1 MSMIRSVFLGL
12 ARSESFRRLAIGF
25 GPARAMSRRFVA
37 GETLDQAVRVVQTLN
52 EQGLQVTLDHLGEN
66 VITETEALDSTNEV
80 LDLVAAIQEHR
91 LKSGVSVKLTQ
102 LGLDLGPWLA
112 AENLQRIVARAAI
125 AGCFVRID
133 MESHEY
139 VEATLE
145 ILAGLWDQYRNVGV
159 VIQSYLFRSP
169 DDVARLVEMGASV
182 RLVKGAYDEPPE
194 VAYPDKAD
202 TDAAFVRLMEMLF
215 SPKARAN
222 GVYPAIATHDTRLI
236 DWAKE
241 YAAQQGIDRDRF
253 EFQMLYGIR
262 SGLQRQLVAKGY
274 RVRTYVPYG
283 EQWWPYFMRRL
294 AERPANVVFFA
305 RSLVY
310 R

>member
-1 MSMIRSVFLGL
+1 MSMIRSVLLAL
-12 ARSESFRRLAIGF
+12 ARSESLRRLAIGF

-37 GETLDQAVRVVQTLN
+37 GETLNQAVQVVHALN
-52 EQGLQVTLDHLGEN
+52 EQGLLVTLDHLGEN
-66 VITETEALDSTNEV
+66 VTTETEARDSTNEI
-80 LDLVAAIQEHR
+80 LDLVVAVEEQGLR
-91 LKSGVSVKLTQ
+91 SGVSVKLTQ

-112 AENLQRIVARAAI
+112 TENLQRIVARAAT

-133 MESHEY
+133 MESHDY
-139 VEATLE
+139 VDATLE
-145 ILAGLWDQYRNVGV
+145 ILAGLWDQYRNVGA
-159 VIQSYLFRSP
+159 VIQSYLYRSP

-202 TDAAFVRLMEMLF
+202 TDAAFVHLMEMLF
-215 SPKARAN
+215 SSEARAN

-241 YAAQQGIDRDRF
+241 YADGQGIDRHRF

-262 SGLQRQLVAKGY
+262 SSLQRQLVADGY

-294 AERPANVVFFA
+294 AERPANILFFL
-305 RSLVY
+305 RNLV
-310 R
+310 RR